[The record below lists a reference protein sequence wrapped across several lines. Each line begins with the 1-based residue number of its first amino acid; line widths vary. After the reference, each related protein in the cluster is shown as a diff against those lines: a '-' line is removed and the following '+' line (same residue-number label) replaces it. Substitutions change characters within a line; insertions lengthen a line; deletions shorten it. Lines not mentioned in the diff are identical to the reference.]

1 MRTFL
6 CACNL
11 ERYFDKFVEEGYDDL
26 PFLKS
31 LHGEDAMLKDMLKE
45 LCTRVG
51 LKPGHMARFV
61 AALERAA
68 KEAASCCGVRREHT
82 HTYVIRESLETADGA
97 SRPRASIFE

>member
-1 MRTFL
+1 MPAPSSDDPALEEVRTFL

-68 KEAASCCGVRREHT
+68 KEAA
-82 HTYVIRESLETADGA
+82 
-97 SRPRASIFE
+97 